1 MPVGF
6 GFDTLRLSL
15 LASIARGR
23 QSAHPAGRN
32 KRRTAIMEMHQVRY
46 FVVLCETL
54 NFTRAAERCNVAQ
67 PSLTRAIKLLEDE
80 LGGPLF
86 NRERNRTHLTELGRI
101 MEPHLREA
109 LAQAAAARS
118 QAKAFFQ
125 LKTARFK
132 LGVARGMP
140 LAPIDEMLGR
150 YVASYPD
157 TDIEI
162 QDERLAD
169 LREALRRGDL
179 EVVLL
184 PQRPHDIDDLHYY
197 PLGENRLQLV
207 LLEGHPLTELPTVPL
222 AEIAAYPLICSGG
235 CLCWETA
242 ERQLRELGLEAR
254 PKVVAGSAEW
264 LEELVAAGLGV
275 GIGPRGPVLRTG
287 LVSRPVAAPA
297 AAQEVSLATKRGR
310 LYSPPVRAFVELA
323 LRPQR
328 VPLAPSQ
335 AVA

>member
-1 MPVGF
+1 
-6 GFDTLRLSL
+6 
-15 LASIARGR
+15 
-23 QSAHPAGRN
+23 
-32 KRRTAIMEMHQVRY
+32 MEMHQVRY
-46 FVVLCETL
+46 FVALCETL

-67 PSLTRAIKLLEDE
+67 PSLTRAIRLLEDE

-86 NRERNRTHLTELGRI
+86 NRERNRTHLTELGRM

-118 QAKAFFQ
+118 RAKAFFQ
-125 LKTARFK
+125 LKTARLR

-140 LAPIDEMLGR
+140 LAPIDETLGR

-162 QDERLAD
+162 RDERLVD
-169 LREALRRGDL
+169 LRESLRRGDV

-197 PLGENRLQLV
+197 PLGESRLQLV
-207 LLEGHPLTELPTVPL
+207 LPEGHPLLAREAVPL
-222 AEIAAYPLICSGG
+222 AEIATYPLICSGG
-235 CLCWETA
+235 CLHWEMA
-242 ERQLRELGLEAR
+242 ERQLRELGLEPR

-264 LEELVAAGLGV
+264 LEELVAAGLGIGV
-275 GIGPRGPVLRTG
+275 GPRGPVVRKG
-287 LVSRPVAAPA
+287 LVSRPVEAPA
-297 AAQEVSLATKRGR
+297 TAQEVSLATKRGR

-323 LRPQR
+323 LKPRRAQAP
-328 VPLAPSQ
+328 PLEPAS
-335 AVA
+335 AA